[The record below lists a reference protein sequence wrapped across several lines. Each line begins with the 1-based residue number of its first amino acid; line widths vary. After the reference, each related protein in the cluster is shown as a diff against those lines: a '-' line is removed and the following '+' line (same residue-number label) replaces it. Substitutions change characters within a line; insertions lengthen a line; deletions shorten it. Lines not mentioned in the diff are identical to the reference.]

1 MVLDCFFDDYPARL
15 KVDFLLE
22 ITGCEITT
30 LAIDSPS
37 ASSYI
42 YDIQQPPNLLRIP
55 LPSYTVVP
63 SDCEFG
69 DRDGLFFRIE

>member
-30 LAIDSPS
+30 LTIDSPS

-42 YDIQQPPNLLRIP
+42 YDI
-55 LPSYTVVP
+55 
-63 SDCEFG
+63 
-69 DRDGLFFRIE
+69 